1 MTGRSADDI
10 CEVTHATC
18 GLRGGD
24 QPWTAMA
31 LLILEPYTTMASP
44 EQDFSYNYQGALP

>member
-1 MTGRSADDI
+1 LSVACCIADDI
-10 CEVTHATC
+10 CNVKHAIC

-31 LLILEPYTTMASP
+31 LLILELYTTMALL
-44 EQDFSYNYQGALP
+44 EQDFSYNHNGT